1 MLIFV
6 VGVVGILRRGGCGHD
21 VLSDQSRKRC
31 GSRREIQ
38 PLLCN
43 KIHVNKPTGQDRSEM
58 SLFSLHGKTAL
69 VTASVRGLGLEIA
82 RGLARQGARVWING
96 RNDATVMQA
105 VEQIRAEGGQAK
117 AMVFDVSR
125 LDLLDGIMRVIDETW
140 GPLDI
145 LVNNAGM
152 RDRRD
157 PFAFELDA
165 VRQMFETNLVAPF
178 ELSRR
183 VAGRMVEHQVSG
195 RIINITS
202 IAGQISRAS
211 DPIYTTAKGGLAAM
225 TRALAA
231 DFGQYGITVNAVAP
245 GFFATE
251 ANAEMVADQAIE
263 QMLAKRT
270 SLARWGR
277 PEEIAGAVAFLA
289 SEAASF
295 VTGEVIAVDG
305 GYLAHY

>member
-1 MLIFV
+1 
-6 VGVVGILRRGGCGHD
+6 
-21 VLSDQSRKRC
+21 
-31 GSRREIQ
+31 
-38 PLLCN
+38 
-43 KIHVNKPTGQDRSEM
+43 M

-69 VTASVRGLGLEIA
+69 VTASVRGLGFEIA
-82 RGLARQGARVWING
+82 LGLASQGARVLLNG
-96 RNDATVMQA
+96 RNEETLDRA
-105 VEQIRAEGGQAK
+105 VELVRAQGGQAQ
-117 AMVFDVSR
+117 AVVFDVSR
-125 LDLLDGIMRVIDETW
+125 LDLLDDVMRKIDETW

-145 LVNNAGM
+145 LVNNAGL
-152 RDRRD
+152 RDRRET
-157 PFAFELDA
+157 FAFELDD
-165 VRQMFETNLVAPF
+165 VRRMFETNLVAPF
-178 ELSRR
+178 ELSRM
-183 VAGRMVEHQVSG
+183 VARRMVALKRQG

-211 DPIYTTAKGGLAAM
+211 DAVYTTAKGGLAAM

-251 ANAEMVADQAIE
+251 ANAEMVADPAVNE
-263 QMLAKRT
+263 MLARRT

-277 PEEIAGAVAFLA
+277 PAEIAGAVAFLA

>member
-1 MLIFV
+1 
-6 VGVVGILRRGGCGHD
+6 
-21 VLSDQSRKRC
+21 
-31 GSRREIQ
+31 
-38 PLLCN
+38 
-43 KIHVNKPTGQDRSEM
+43 M

-69 VTASVRGLGLEIA
+69 VTASVRGLGFEIA
-82 RGLARQGARVWING
+82 LGLASQGARVLLNG
-96 RNDATVMQA
+96 RNEETLDRA
-105 VEQIRAEGGQAK
+105 VELVCAQGGQAQ
-117 AMVFDVSR
+117 AVVFDVSR
-125 LDLLDGIMRVIDETW
+125 LDLLDDVMRKIDETW

-145 LVNNAGM
+145 LVNNAGL
-152 RDRRD
+152 RDRRET
-157 PFAFELDA
+157 FAFELDD
-165 VRQMFETNLVAPF
+165 VRRMFETNLVAPF
-178 ELSRR
+178 ELSRM
-183 VAGRMVEHQVSG
+183 VARRMVALKRQG

-211 DPIYTTAKGGLAAM
+211 DAVYTTAKGGLAAM

-251 ANAEMVADQAIE
+251 ANAEMVADPAVNE
-263 QMLAKRT
+263 MLARRT

-277 PEEIAGAVAFLA
+277 PAEIAGAVAFLA

>member
-1 MLIFV
+1 
-6 VGVVGILRRGGCGHD
+6 
-21 VLSDQSRKRC
+21 
-31 GSRREIQ
+31 
-38 PLLCN
+38 
-43 KIHVNKPTGQDRSEM
+43 M

-69 VTASVRGLGLEIA
+69 VTGSVRGLGFEIA
-82 RGLARQGARVWING
+82 QGLASQGARVLLNG
-96 RNDATVMQA
+96 RNQEALARA
-105 VEQIRAEGGQAK
+105 VEQVRAQGGQAQ
-117 AMVFDVSR
+117 ALVFDVSR
-125 LDLLDGIMRVIDETW
+125 LDLLDEVMREIDETW

-145 LVNNAGM
+145 LVNNAGL

-157 PFAFELDA
+157 TFAFELDD
-165 VRQMFETNLVAPF
+165 VRKMFETNLVAPF
-178 ELSRR
+178 ELSRI
-183 VAGRMVEHQVSG
+183 VARRMVALKRQG

-211 DPIYTTAKGGLAAM
+211 DAVYTTAKGGLAAM

-251 ANAEMVADQAIE
+251 ANAEMVADPAVDD
-263 QMLAKRT
+263 MLARRT

-277 PEEIAGAVAFLA
+277 PAEIAGAVAFLA
-289 SEAASF
+289 SEAASY

>member
-1 MLIFV
+1 
-6 VGVVGILRRGGCGHD
+6 
-21 VLSDQSRKRC
+21 
-31 GSRREIQ
+31 
-38 PLLCN
+38 
-43 KIHVNKPTGQDRSEM
+43 M

-82 RGLARQGARVWING
+82 LGLASQGARVLLNG
-96 RNDATVMQA
+96 RNEETLARA
-105 VEQIRAEGGQAK
+105 VEQVRAQGGRAEAV
-117 AMVFDVSR
+117 VFDVSR
-125 LDLLDGIMRVIDETW
+125 LDLLDDVMRKIDETW

-145 LVNNAGM
+145 LVNNAGL
-152 RDRRD
+152 RDRRET
-157 PFAFELDA
+157 FAFELDD
-165 VRQMFETNLVAPF
+165 VRRMFETNLVAPF
-178 ELSRR
+178 ELSRM
-183 VAGRMVEHQVSG
+183 VARRMVALKRQG

-211 DPIYTTAKGGLAAM
+211 DAVYTTAKGGLAAM

-231 DFGQYGITVNAVAP
+231 DFGQHGITVNAVAP

-251 ANAEMVADQAIE
+251 ANAAMVADPAFDD
-263 QMLAKRT
+263 MLARRT

-277 PEEIAGAVAFLA
+277 PAEIAGAVAFLA
-289 SEAASF
+289 SEAASY

>member
-1 MLIFV
+1 
-6 VGVVGILRRGGCGHD
+6 
-21 VLSDQSRKRC
+21 
-31 GSRREIQ
+31 
-38 PLLCN
+38 
-43 KIHVNKPTGQDRSEM
+43 M

-69 VTASVRGLGLEIA
+69 VTGSVRGLGFEIA
-82 RGLARQGARVWING
+82 QGLASQGARVLLNG
-96 RNDATVMQA
+96 RNQEALARA
-105 VEQIRAEGGQAK
+105 VEQVRAQGGQAQ
-117 AMVFDVSR
+117 ALVFDVSR
-125 LDLLDGIMRVIDETW
+125 LDLLDDVMREIDEIW

-145 LVNNAGM
+145 LVNNAGL

-157 PFAFELDA
+157 TFAFELDD
-165 VRQMFETNLVAPF
+165 VRKMFETNLVAPF
-178 ELSRR
+178 ELSRI
-183 VAGRMVEHQVSG
+183 VARRMVALKRQG

-211 DPIYTTAKGGLAAM
+211 DAVYTTAKGGLAAM

-251 ANAEMVADQAIE
+251 ANAEMVADPAVDD
-263 QMLAKRT
+263 MLARRT
-270 SLARWGR
+270 SLARWGS
-277 PEEIAGAVAFLA
+277 PAEIAGAVAFLA
-289 SEAASF
+289 SEAASY